1 MDYANSLDREET
13 TRNYINT
20 LRSDYSARSTYGGA
34 LNNPHA
40 TWGSAYRWVQMA
52 RASHFDKA

>member
-1 MDYANSLDREET
+1 MDYANRLDREET

-34 LNNPHA
+34 LDNPYT
-40 TWGSAYRWVQMA
+40 TWGASYRYVILF
-52 RASHFDKA
+52 FDSILS